1 MNNRINP
8 IKSSSIVGHHTTC
21 NVKTKHNYPPLYQS
35 RYIYCRNPS
44 HPCLCFSISHNH
56 EFLEQT
62 LCTNLPTPL
71 HIPQLPRLHRSI
83 SFNPKCHNH
92 LPKMFSLKVIN
103 FFSPN
108 PPLAIGVQTV
118 SYPTKCSFK
127 IINQSKHLT
136 FYYIEKCGTTMA
148 SSQKRPS

>member
-1 MNNRINP
+1 MSKPNTTTLP
-8 IKSSSIVGHHTTC
+8 YIKAG
-21 NVKTKHNYPPLYQS
+21 
-35 RYIYCRNPS
+35 IYCRNPS

-71 HIPQLPRLHRSI
+71 HIPRLPRLHRSI

-127 IINQSKHLT
+127 IIDQSKHLT

>member
-1 MNNRINP
+1 MNDHINP
-8 IKSSSIVGHHTTC
+8 EKSSSIVGHHTTC

-35 RYIYCRNPS
+35 GYIYCRNPFPPMLMLFHKPQPWVPWADFVHQPPHS
-44 HPCLCFSISHNH
+44 SPCSMATTC
-56 EFLEQT
+56 
-62 LCTNLPTPL
+62 
-71 HIPQLPRLHRSI
+71 LHRSI

-92 LPKMFSLKVIN
+92 LPKMFSLKVTN

-127 IINQSKHLT
+127 IIDQSKHLT
-136 FYYIEKCGTTMA
+136 FYYIEKYGTTMA
-148 SSQKRPS
+148 SSQEKA